1 MTSHASRT
9 PEQLKAGETV
19 AKILLE
25 IEAIN
30 FRPEDPYILTSGK
43 ASPVYIDCRKLIS
56 FNRARRTVM
65 SLAKDLLQQQA
76 GFEVFDY
83 VAGGETAGI
92 PYAAWM
98 ADQLDAA
105 MLYVRKKP
113 KGFGRNAQIEGY
125 MEENKRVLLVEDLA
139 TDGGSKLNFVSA
151 LRTAGAQCD
160 DAFVVFFYDIIPGA
174 LDALKDEGV
183 TLHYLCTWWDVIKVA
198 EQTGQLSAEKLEGVK
213 DFLNDPIAWSK
224 AHGGA

>member
-1 MTSHASRT
+1 MAIVARS
-9 PEQLKAGETV
+9 PEHKKTGETV

-30 FRPEDPYILTSGK
+30 FRPEEPYILTSGK

-65 SLAKDLLQQQA
+65 ELAKNQLQQDA

-98 ADQLDAA
+98 ADQLDAS

-125 MEENKRVLLVEDLA
+125 MEEGKRVLLVEDLA
-139 TDGGSKLNFVSA
+139 TDGGSKLNFVNA
-151 LRTAGAQCD
+151 LRNAGAKCD
-160 DAFVVFFYDIIPGA
+160 DAFVVFFYGVILGA
-174 LDALKDEGV
+174 LESLDQAGV
-183 TLHYLCTWWDVIKVA
+183 TLHYLCNWWDVIQA
-198 EQTGQLSAEKLEGVK
+198 AEKYGYFTKEKIAGVK
-213 DFLNDPIAWSK
+213 EFLEDPLGWSSK
-224 AHGGA
+224 NGGE

>member
-1 MTSHASRT
+1 MTIVARS
-9 PEQLKAGETV
+9 PEHKKAGETV

-30 FRPEDPYILTSGK
+30 FRPKEPYILTSGK

-65 SLAKDLLQQQA
+65 TLAKNLLQQDA

-98 ADQLDAA
+98 ADEIEAS

-125 MEENKRVLLVEDLA
+125 MEEGKRVLLVEDLA
-139 TDGGSKLNFVSA
+139 TDGGSKLNFVNA
-151 LRTAGAQCD
+151 LRAAGAQCD
-160 DAFVVFFYDIIPGA
+160 DAFVVFFYGVIPGA
-174 LDALKDEGV
+174 LEALDQAGV
-183 TLHYLCTWWDVIKVA
+183 TLHYLCNWWDVLHVA
-198 EQTGQLSAEKLEGVK
+198 EKGNYFSQEDVAGVK
-213 DFLNDPIAWSK
+213 VFLEDPLGWSAK
-224 AHGGA
+224 HGGK

>member
-1 MTSHASRT
+1 MSTVLRS
-9 PEQLKAGETV
+9 PEHKKAGETV

-30 FRPEDPYILTSGK
+30 FRPEEPYILTSGK

-65 SLAKDLLQQQA
+65 DLAKDMLQQDA

-98 ADQLDAA
+98 ADQLEAS

-113 KGFGRNAQIEGY
+113 KGFGRNAQIEGH
-125 MEENKRVLLVEDLA
+125 MEEGKRVLLVEDLA
-139 TDGGSKLNFVSA
+139 TDGGSKLNFVNA
-151 LRTAGAQCD
+151 LRNAGAQCD
-160 DAFVVFFYDIIPGA
+160 DAFVVFFYGVIPGA
-174 LDALKDEGV
+174 LEALEQSGV
-183 TLHYLCTWWDVIKVA
+183 TLHYLCNWWDVMAVA
-198 EQTGQLSAEKLEGVK
+198 EKGNYFSQDKLDGVRS
-213 DFLNDPIAWSK
+213 FLEDPIGWSK
-224 AHGGA
+224 QNGGE